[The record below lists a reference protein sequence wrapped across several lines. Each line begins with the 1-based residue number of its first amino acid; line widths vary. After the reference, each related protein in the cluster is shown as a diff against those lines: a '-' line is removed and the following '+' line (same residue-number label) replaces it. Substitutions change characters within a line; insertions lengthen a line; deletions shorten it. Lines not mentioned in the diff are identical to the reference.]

1 MPLEAVTALPVKR
14 KQNENTQHPTVPRND
29 RRLFSSSVLLSSHSA
44 TSPGERRLILQ
55 PENFSIQTT
64 ASERSRAGRAGRSG
78 WSRDSSAPVVAYT
91 DNAALPRALSP
102 APDGPWCRGRRGGI
116 CTCCLF
122 VSAFGWGRNGKE
134 GKKGER
140 GNQGLKIQRRSQVV
154 MESVQIKKKKK

>member
-14 KQNENTQHPTVPRND
+14 KQNENNQHPTVPRND

-91 DNAALPRALSP
+91 DNVRAQPCPARSAPHLMAHGAGAGVGGSALVVSLCQLSVE
-102 APDGPWCRGRRGGI
+102 AGTEKKAKKGSGETKVWKSKGGRR
-116 CTCCLF
+116 LWWNRF
-122 VSAFGWGRNGKE
+122 K
-134 GKKGER
+134 
-140 GNQGLKIQRRSQVV
+140 
-154 MESVQIKKKKK
+154 